1 MTFYVFSYNRGRFL
15 ENCVNSIRT
24 LAPSCPIVI
33 VDDHSTDPE
42 TCAFLASL
50 TGIAEVLQPPPAATG
65 RHGGLYHNMQ
75 IALDHSGPA
84 PVTFI
89 QDDMQVVR
97 PLAEADLAEIRGFFE
112 HFPRCAFL
120 HPCFLKGARRKRE
133 HRITKQS
140 GITRFYF
147 RDYPEKA
154 NYRGIYFTD
163 VCVAHV
169 PRLRATGWQ
178 FQQGE
183 IANAAQAQQH
193 FEKMGFMADPF
204 MMYLPDVPVFRGKK
218 QTRSARWAERITGT
232 APKAFAPLTAEQ
244 TTALKT
250 RSPQVLPFAEDFLHC
265 PGHRVRQPF
274 AYSSTHA
281 VPLLHLT
288 HKVELFLSR
297 LLPRKP

>member
-24 LAPSCPIVI
+24 LAPSCRVVV
-33 VDDHSTDPE
+33 VDDHSSDAE
-42 TCAFLASL
+42 TCAFLDTLRGTS
-50 TGIAEVLQPPPAATG
+50 EVLRPPPAAAG
-65 RHGGLYHNMQ
+65 RHGGLYNNMQ
-75 IALDHSGPA
+75 LALEHA
-84 PVTFI
+84 AAEPVIFI

-97 PLAEADLAEIRGFFE
+97 PLGESDLAEICGFFNQ
-112 HFPRCAFL
+112 FPRCAFL

-140 GITRFYF
+140 GKTRFYF

-169 PRLRATGWQ
+169 PRLRAAGWQ

-183 IANAAQAQQH
+183 IANAAQAQQL

-232 APKAFAPLTAEQ
+232 APKAFAPLNPEESTS
-244 TTALKT
+244 LKS

-265 PGHRVRQPF
+265 PGHKVRKPF

-281 VPLLHLT
+281 VPWLHLT
-288 HKVELFLSR
+288 HKIEL
-297 LLPRKP
+297 LLHRRRK